1 MIEMLINHKSDDEVY
16 YFLQPVNDLS
26 AVLASL
32 AWAQQELKSST
43 RTRCSLRVHRKVFSS
58 AAKSVA
64 SFARI
69 EFAAFIM
76 TLSYGLHSVIRTN
89 LLIEK
94 TCRVDLNFGDAI
106 CDDIDN
112 QTNQQEQD
120 MVQERVNDINLY
132 FTFISSVPW

>member
-1 MIEMLINHKSDDEVY
+1 MEGEETAETETMAISSSPSNYGSISDDRDT
-16 YFLQPVNDLS
+16 VNEEAHLDVQFRAEEDLPS
-26 AVLASL
+26 TRFRRCG
-32 AWAQQELKSST
+32 LKSL
-43 RTRCSLRVHRKVFSS
+43 C
-58 AAKSVA
+58 
-64 SFARI
+64 RI

-76 TLSYGLHSVIRTN
+76 TLSYGLHGVIRTN